1 MLSASETTPVPSW
14 LTQDRVGNVVEVGEI
29 GIINDVDFKGLLEV
43 FNGEMHTTKSIGTNQ
58 SLLFEGA
65 IR

>member
-1 MLSASETTPVPSW
+1 MLSASETTPVTSW

-43 FNGEMHTTKSIGTNQ
+43 FNGEMYTTKSIGTNQ